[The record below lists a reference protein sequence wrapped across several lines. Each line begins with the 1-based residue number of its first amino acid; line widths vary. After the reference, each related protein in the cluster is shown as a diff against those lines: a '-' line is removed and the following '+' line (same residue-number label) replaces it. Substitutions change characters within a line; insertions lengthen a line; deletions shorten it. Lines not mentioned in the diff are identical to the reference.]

1 LFITSKFQYKNKN
14 CTNGLFPFDEDQ
26 MYKESNKTNNH
37 GLSNISNDSSNI
49 ISENNLINYGK
60 QCKIMQI
67 VRLAYAATFILNL
80 KLKSF
85 F

>member
-1 LFITSKFQYKNKN
+1 LY
-14 CTNGLFPFDEDQ
+14 PFNEDQ
-26 MYKESNKTNNH
+26 MYEKSNKTNNCD
-37 GLSNISNDSSNI
+37 LSNISNDSSNI
-49 ISENNLINYGK
+49 IISENNLINCGK

-67 VRLAYAATFILNL
+67 VPLAYAATFIQNINL